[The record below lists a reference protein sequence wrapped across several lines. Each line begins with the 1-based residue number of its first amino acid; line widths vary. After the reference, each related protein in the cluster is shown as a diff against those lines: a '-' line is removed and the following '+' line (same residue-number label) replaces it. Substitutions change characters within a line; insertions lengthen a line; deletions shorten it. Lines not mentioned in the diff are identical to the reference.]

1 MQADATFSA
10 ELSAAGAEHARLAPT
25 LVGALI
31 GAAIGVGLHLVL
43 ETGIAGTRPYEAIWF
58 ALIIGLLTGFGV
70 RMANKG
76 HMGRSYARGAVSG
89 VVALAAI
96 VISTFLISR
105 VMATREIAKPGKP
118 VAAAAQAEGDEAPED
133 AADVAAAPEALEEGP
148 LQRIGATGVIGRPGA
163 DKLNPW
169 QFVFMAAGALIAYE
183 LGRGVEHRQRVATT
197 EQPPAGAPV
206 ATDPSN

>member
-10 ELSAAGAEHARLAPT
+10 EPSATGAEHARLLTT

-43 ETGIAGTRPYEAIWF
+43 ETGIAGTQPYEAIWF
-58 ALIIGLLTGFGV
+58 ALIIGLCTGFGV

-96 VISTFLISR
+96 VISTFLISQ
-105 VMATREIAKPGKP
+105 VMAKRDIAKQGKP
-118 VAAAAQAEGDEAPED
+118 IAAAAQAEQNEAPEGD
-133 AADVAAAPEALEEGP
+133 AGVEAAPAAMEEAPVQL
-148 LQRIGATGVIGRPGA
+148 IGATGVIGRPGA

-183 LGRGVEHRQRVATT
+183 LGRGVEHRQRVETFGQA
-197 EQPPAGAPV
+197 PAAAPV